1 MMLIFTSWLR
11 WQQAGFSYVKSLFLN
26 LKKKKQKQKTT
37 KRKTSEHSSQQWQ
50 QQCYRHREKTGA
62 FQREMGAK
70 EK

>member
-1 MMLIFTSWLR
+1 MDS
-11 WQQAGFSYVKSLFLN
+11 
-26 LKKKKQKQKTT
+26 KKKQKQKTT